1 MTRAPTPEP
10 WVALFDLDG
19 TITWHDTLLPFLL
32 GYLKKHPLK
41 ALGLWRVPTAALDY
55 LRRGDRGELKSRLIR
70 MVMGG
75 ESRARI
81 DAWANDFVA
90 GMQARGRLR
99 PLALGVLRAHVAQGD
114 HPVLLSASPDLYV
127 PLIGRM
133 LGFERT
139 WCTEMVWDGD
149 RLDGRLKTLNRRG
162 EEKSRV
168 LEQVRAQYA
177 GLPVIAYGNSLSD
190 VEHMQLADR
199 ALLVNGN
206 TGARRAAQRLNIP
219 VSNWG

>member
-1 MTRAPTPEP
+1 MTPEP
-10 WVALFDLDG
+10 ASQTWVALFDLDG

-41 ALGLWRVPTAALDY
+41 ALGLWRVPTAVLDY

-70 MVMGG
+70 MLMGG

-81 DAWANDFVA
+81 DAWADDFVA

-99 PLALGVLRAHVAQGD
+99 PLALGVLRAHVDQGD

-139 WCTEMVWDGD
+139 WCTEIAWDGD

-168 LEQVRAQYA
+168 LAQVRAQYA

-206 TGARRAAQRLNIP
+206 AGARRAAQRLNIP

>member
-1 MTRAPTPEP
+1 MTLQPTSQT